1 MLEYA
6 VLYHSETGNTAKI
19 ASAIF
24 EQLPGKSKDLLQINL
39 AKPIPE
45 ANCYFVGFAVNRGTC
60 CMEVA
65 DLLSEL
71 HEKKVFLF
79 GTCGANPIP
88 AYRKQI
94 ESKVKVWI
102 DDDNDYGGFFLCQGR
117 MPMEMREKFEQIRNA
132 ENAQHIDVMLHNF
145 EEAKLHP
152 SEEDLQDA
160 MEFARINRV
169 F

>member
-24 EQLPGKSKDLLQINL
+24 SQLPGKSKDLMQINL
-39 AKPIPE
+39 SEPIPE
-45 ANCYFVGFAVNRGTC
+45 AAVYFVGFSVNRGTC

-71 HEKKVFLF
+71 HEKKVSLF
-79 GTCGANPIP
+79 ATCGANPIP
-88 AYRKQI
+88 EYIKEV
-94 ESKVKVWI
+94 ESKVKVWL
-102 DDDNDYGGFFLCQGR
+102 DDDNEYCGFFLCQGR
-117 MPMEMREKFEQIRNA
+117 MQAKARDRWEGIRNK
-132 ENAQHIDVMLHNF
+132 ENARHIDAMLRNF

-152 SEEDLQDA
+152 STEDLKNA
-160 MEFARINRV
+160 IEFAKARI
-169 F
+169 